1 MSALALTAIALGIT
15 YVLMPLI
22 IGMIKKAGY
31 LRSNFR
37 QEQIPVA
44 TGLVFW
50 TSVLLTGIIGYKLT
64 FQTTG
69 VVIYFV
75 ITAMTLLGLMDD
87 LMGSREASGLK
98 GHFIKLLKEKEL
110 TTGAF
115 KALGGGL
122 VAFVASV
129 YFFSG
134 DIPGVIVSTL
144 IIALSTNA
152 VNLLDLRPGRAAKGF
167 LLGTLILFTA
177 GFFAGT
183 LNHPVILF
191 LAMMTGSLLAYLP
204 WDLKGRVMMG
214 DAGSNPLGIT
224 LGLAAVI
231 IFTPLEKYLYLGFL
245 ILLHLYTEK
254 YSLTK
259 TIENNKVLKFLDMLG
274 RP

>member
-1 MSALALTAIALGIT
+1 MSASALAAIAFGIT
-15 YVLMPLI
+15 CVLMPLI
-22 IGMIKKAGY
+22 IGMITKAGY

-37 QEQIPVA
+37 QEHIPVA

-69 VVIYFV
+69 VVICFA

-122 VAFVASV
+122 VALAASI
-129 YFFSG
+129 YFFPG
-134 DIPGVIVSTL
+134 DITGVIVSTL
-144 IIALSTNA
+144 IIGLSTNA

-177 GFFAGT
+177 GFFVGT
-183 LNHPVILF
+183 LNHPIILF

-204 WDLKGRVMMG
+204 SDLKGRVMMG

-231 IFTPLEKYLYLGFL
+231 ILTPLGKYLYLGFL
-245 ILLHLYTEK
+245 VLLHLYTEK

-259 TIENNKVLKFLDMLG
+259 TIDNNKVLKFLDMLG
-274 RP
+274 RQ